1 MIVENKQNV
10 ANNGEVDLI
19 ADADPSPEQEPADLA
34 GGVVHEDAPLL
45 LSECSERAALEA
57 ILESLTEVKTTLAL
71 QGKAVAEFGHRDALF
86 GQLHERLAAYEQDE
100 RSRSFLEPLARK
112 AAPLHRRL
120 REQAGHA
127 RRALES
133 LPQPLREASPYY
145 WACRSLE
152 ATRAELE
159 TLLADFGIETFIAS
173 GCAFDRRCQEAI
185 ERVAVRGSHKTGEI
199 ARRIAPGLRIDGRV
213 VVAERVAVY
222 VAQVSRQS

>member
-10 ANNGEVDLI
+10 ANNGEINLVTDPG
-19 ADADPSPEQEPADLA
+19 PSPGPDSTDFRQDVIP
-34 GGVVHEDAPLL
+34 EDTPVSP
-45 LSECSERAALEA
+45 SECSERATLEA
-57 ILESLTEVKTTLAL
+57 ILESLAEVKTTLAS
-71 QGKAVAEFGHRDALF
+71 QGKTVAELGHRDALF

-145 WACRSLE
+145 WAYRSLE

-159 TLLADFGIETFIAS
+159 TLLADFGIETFKAS
-173 GCAFDRRCQEAI
+173 GSGFDRRCQEAV

-213 VVAERVAVY
+213 VVAERVGVY

>member
-1 MIVENKQNV
+1 MIAENKQNV

-19 ADADPSPEQEPADLA
+19 ADADTSPGPEPADFRRD
-34 GGVVHEDAPLL
+34 VIPEDAPV
-45 LSECSERAALEA
+45 SPSGCSERATLEA
-57 ILESLTEVKTTLAL
+57 ILESLNEVKTTLAS
-71 QGKAVAEFGHRDALF
+71 QGKTVVELGHRDALF
-86 GQLHERLAAYEQDE
+86 GQLHERLAVYEQDE

-127 RRALES
+127 RSALES

-145 WACRSLE
+145 WAYRSLE

-173 GCAFDRRCQEAI
+173 GSGFDRRCQEAV
-185 ERVAVRGSHKTGEI
+185 ERVAVKGSHKTGEI
-199 ARRIAPGLRIDGRV
+199 ARRIAPGLRIDGRI